1 MEQEN
6 TANQPDET
14 LTFPDGTASL
24 LRNVKFMV
32 GGQEIG
38 VGDHMIVKL
47 PATGHQDDVVVIQE
61 GGKQR
66 VKRRMGSMRIQ
77 SASGAVP
84 GSATFGSVLED
95 LEAGTEERLLEI
107 YKMFRQPSEK
117 V

>member
-1 MEQEN
+1 VEQEK

-24 LRNVKFMV
+24 RRNVKFMV
-32 GGQEIG
+32 GAEEIG

-47 PATGHQDDVVVIQE
+47 PATGRQDDVVVIQE

-66 VKRRMGSMRIQ
+66 VKRRMVRMRIK
-77 SASGAVP
+77 SGSGAVP
-84 GSATFGSVLED
+84 ASTTFSSFLED